1 MKNFSERI
9 SQLKMELKKMTGLKK
24 VEEEYLEVIHELISE
39 KGQARVSD
47 VAERLGISPASV
59 TEMIQK
65 LQKNGFVTQKRY
77 GPINL
82 TSRGA
87 EIAEIVRKRHDVL
100 KTFLKLLGINEEI
113 AEKDACE
120 IEHNVNQET
129 VKRLT
134 SLIKFIQQ
142 TPECQDWLKEF
153 QSFHKK
159 RLHSGED
166 F

>member
-1 MKNFSERI
+1 
-9 SQLKMELKKMTGLKK
+9 MELKKMTGRKK
-24 VEEEYLEVIHELISE
+24 VEEEYLEVIYELIIE
-39 KGQARVSD
+39 KGGQARVSD
-47 VAERLGISPASV
+47 IAERLGISPASV

-65 LQKNGFVTQKRY
+65 LQKNDLVTHERY
-77 GPINL
+77 GPIKL
-82 TSRGA
+82 TERGT
-87 EIAEIVRKRHDVL
+87 EIAEIVRKRHDIL

-142 TPECQDWLKEF
+142 TPESQNWLKDF

-159 RLHSGED
+159 RIHSGED